1 MPGITGNIRSTRG
14 ACTTDCYVVK
24 IKESDPAL
32 EILASMWNIEDGDL
46 LVRVGATSPNYLEA
60 EYAFSF
66 IQRETYLSNAKY
78 EFSFAPLTFDN

>member
-14 ACTTDCYVVK
+14 ACTTDCYVVM

-32 EILASMWNIEDGDL
+32 EILASMWNIEDGDST
-46 LVRVGATSPNYLEA
+46 VRIGATSANYLEA

-66 IQRETYLSNAKY
+66 IQRESYTSTAKY
-78 EFSFAPLTFDN
+78 EFSFAPKTFDD